1 MHYKEESSFHTF
13 FLHASLPIQVNWG
26 SIAPLAVSKDQVS
39 DCLKNVNTHKTTGLD
54 EMHPR
59 ILRELAD
66 IVVKPLFMIFK
77 KSWPSGE
84 VPGD

>member
-1 MHYKEESSFHTF
+1 M
-13 FLHASLPIQVNWG
+13 NWG